1 MRLRVVTPIT
11 TTGFMCAEQIAPL
24 VRPDTELSYVEIE
37 HGPASIECEFDA
49 MLATPD
55 TVARIVAAE
64 QEGVDAVVINCMD
77 DPGLRAAREMVSIP
91 VLGPCETAMHLAAM
105 LAHRFSVV
113 TVLDHL
119 EPQFANQAK
128 VYGVAD
134 KLASVRSV
142 SIPVLDLES
151 DEERLVEAL
160 ATQSARTVEEDG
172 AHAIIFG
179 CTGMLGVA
187 EAVARTL
194 EARGITG
201 VPVLDPLVAALKM
214 AAAIVDLGLTHSK
227 RTYPNPPR
235 KAIRGYEQIAGLLAA
250 GVA

>member
-1 MRLRVVTPIT
+1 MRLRVITPIT
-11 TTGFMCAEQIAPL
+11 TTGFICVDQLAPL

-37 HGPASIECEFDA
+37 NGPASIECDFDA

-55 TVARIVAAE
+55 TVAHIIAAE
-64 QEGVDAVVINCMD
+64 QEGIDAVVINCMD
-77 DPGLRAAREMVSIP
+77 DPGLRAAREMVEIP

-119 EPQFANQAK
+119 EPQFVNHAK
-128 VYGVAD
+128 VYSVAE

-142 SIPVLDLES
+142 SIPVLDLEA
-151 DEERLVEAL
+151 DEARLIEAL
-160 ATQSARTVEEDG
+160 ATQSARAVEEDG

-187 EAVARTL
+187 EAVERQL

-201 VPVLDPLVAALKM
+201 VPVLDPLVVALKF
-214 AAAIVDLGLTHSK
+214 AESLVDLGLTHSK
-227 RTYPNPPR
+227 RTFPAPPR
-235 KAIRGYEQIAGLLAA
+235 KAVKGYDRVTSLLRA

>member
-1 MRLRVVTPIT
+1 MRLRVITPIT
-11 TTGFMCAEQIAPL
+11 TTGFVCADRLAPL
-24 VRPDTELSYVEIE
+24 GRPDTDLSYVAIE
-37 HGPASIECEFDA
+37 NGPASIECEFDA

-55 TVARIVAAE
+55 TVARVIAAE

-77 DPGLRAAREMVSIP
+77 DPGLRAAREMVAIP
-91 VLGPCETAMHLAAM
+91 VLGPCETSMHLAAM

-119 EPQFANQAK
+119 EPQFVNHAK

-142 SIPVLDLES
+142 SIPVLDLEA

-160 ATQSARTVEEDG
+160 ATQSARAVEEDG

-187 EAVARTL
+187 EAVERRL
-194 EARGITG
+194 EARGIAG
-201 VPVLDPLVAALKM
+201 VPVLDPLVVALKI
-214 AAAIVDLGLTHSK
+214 AESLVDLALTHSK
-227 RTYPNPPR
+227 RTFPAPPR
-235 KAIRGYEQIAGLLAA
+235 KAIKGYEQVTALLAA
-250 GVA
+250 GVS